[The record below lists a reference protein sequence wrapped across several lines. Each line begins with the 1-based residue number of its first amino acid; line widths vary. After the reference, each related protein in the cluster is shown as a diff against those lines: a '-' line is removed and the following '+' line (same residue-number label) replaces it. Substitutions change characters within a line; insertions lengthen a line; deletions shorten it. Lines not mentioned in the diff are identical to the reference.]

1 MKRFLIAIFAMLA
14 VAGASA
20 QMTSKEDYEVQK
32 PNYIINNGITKFKLW
47 FVNDVNLCMFSQEH
61 VKFCDPTLSSPTLGI
76 YTDCMR
82 TGGINYRDARGIMA
96 NFAKINDKDWYELEC
111 GSVVGRYDDGD
122 FFIIVK
128 PHICKF
134 KNKIERQKFIDVIK
148 KLDEIQKA
156 IEQIQ

>member
-1 MKRFLIAIFAMLA
+1 MKRLFIAISIVFCSIACF
-14 VAGASA
+14 G
-20 QMTSKEDYEVQK
+20 QMTSKEDYEPQK
-32 PNYIINNGITKFKLW
+32 TNYIINNALTKFKVW
-47 FVNDVNLCMFSQEH
+47 FVDDVNLCMFSQEH
-61 VKFCDPTLSSPTLGI
+61 VKFCDPALSSPTLGI

-122 FFIIVK
+122 FFVIVK

>member
-1 MKRFLIAIFAMLA
+1 MKRLFIAFFAMLV
-14 VAGASA
+14 VAGLQA
-20 QMTSKEDYEVQK
+20 QMTSNEDYEPQK
-32 PNYIINNGITKFKLW
+32 TDYIINNALTKFKVW
-47 FVNDVNLCMFSQEH
+47 FIDESNICMFSQEH

-111 GSVVGRYDDGD
+111 GSVVGRYNDGD

-148 KLDEIQKA
+148 KLDENQKA
-156 IEQIQ
+156 IEQQQ

>member
-1 MKRFLIAIFAMLA
+1 MKRLFIAIFAML
-14 VAGASA
+14 VVVGVSA

-32 PNYIINNGITKFKLW
+32 PNYIINNGITKFKVW
-47 FVNDVNLCMFSQEH
+47 FVDDVNLCMFSQEH

-82 TGGINYRDARGIMA
+82 TGGICYRDARGIMA
-96 NFAKINDKDWYELEC
+96 NFAKINKKDWYELEC
-111 GSVVGRYDDGD
+111 GSVIGRYDDGD

-134 KNKIERQKFIDVIK
+134 KNKIDKENFIAIIK
-148 KLDEIQKA
+148 LLDENQKK
-156 IEQIQ
+156 IEQQQ